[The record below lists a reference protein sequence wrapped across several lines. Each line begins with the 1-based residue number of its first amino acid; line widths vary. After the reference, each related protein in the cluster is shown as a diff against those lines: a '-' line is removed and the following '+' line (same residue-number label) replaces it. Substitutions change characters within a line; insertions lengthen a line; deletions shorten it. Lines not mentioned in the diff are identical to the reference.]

1 MDEQPQPLEKETAEI
16 NGSKTHRLRAV
27 IVFLFLLTVFLVSA
41 YTFILQRNYSENT
54 LESAVEWNTQCAD
67 AIHKLVLHKLTEED
81 YKNISTIADMQSE
94 RYQRLQ
100 KELSEL
106 RKLNPTR
113 YLYTAKMGADGRPIY
128 LIDGLDLDAK
138 DFAYPGT
145 YIEKEM
151 VPYIDRAISGENVYS
166 CRRNRLFAGNRGHRM
181 GAYFHSLLSGARG
194 YRRGY
199 RCDLHGNGY
208 GAYL

>member
-1 MDEQPQPLEKETAEI
+1 MEEQPQPLEKETVEI

-67 AIHKLVLHKLTEED
+67 AIHKLVLQKLTGED
-81 YKNISTIADMQSE
+81 YKNISSIADMQSE

-100 KELSEL
+100 KELCEL

-138 DFAYPGT
+138 DFAYPERT
-145 YIEKEM
+145 
-151 VPYIDRAISGENVYS
+151 
-166 CRRNRLFAGNRGHRM
+166 
-181 GAYFHSLLSGARG
+181 
-194 YRRGY
+194 
-199 RCDLHGNGY
+199 
-208 GAYL
+208 

>member
-1 MDEQPQPLEKETAEI
+1 M
-16 NGSKTHRLRAV
+16 
-27 IVFLFLLTVFLVSA
+27 
-41 YTFILQRNYSENT
+41 QRNYSENT

-100 KELSEL
+100 KELCEL

-113 YLYTAKMGADGRPIY
+113 YLYTAKMGADGRPVY

-145 YIEKEM
+145 YIEKEV
-151 VPYIDRAISGENVYS
+151 VPYIEAALAGETVYS
-166 CRRNRLFAGNRGHRM
+166 QEIVDTTWGNIFTGCYPVREDTGEVI
-181 GAYFHSLLSGARG
+181 GAICMEMDREQSCGG
-194 YRRGY
+194 E
-199 RCDLHGNGY
+199 DGY
-208 GAYL
+208 GCGHCFGAVCSRCVLHDTKKQREKRETAGAAAKGG